1 MPNVGDVA
9 DAVLIYHEEIGDE
22 RIGVMVDVVK
32 LKNGPLG
39 GAIVTYCKSW
49 SSYDHPEENFEY
61 VDGLGRWAEEGKV
74 IREAI
79 AIFDRF
85 KANLEKISRGEGE

>member
-1 MPNVGDVA
+1 MINVGDIA
-9 DAVLIYHEEIGDE
+9 DAVLIYHEECGDE
-22 RIGVMVDVVK
+22 NSGVNLNVVK

-49 SSYDHPEENFEY
+49 SSYDQLEENFEY
-61 VDGLGRWAEEGKV
+61 VDGLSRWAEEGKV

-79 AIFDRF
+79 DIFDRF
-85 KANLEKISRGEGE
+85 KTNLEKKSQGNGE